1 MKINEK
7 KTTNEPDEYR
17 NNSLSSSK
25 SSRDKSVN
33 GNQTINSSRDSAT
46 QRSVHQNETI
56 DENANHSTV
65 NFFKRNFNKLKK
77 KSTFYISGQNGTA
90 LVEVYLLKNGWKR
103 DLEKNCED
111 IKLRWCEVKT
121 SNNYSEFREGEQMIY
136 QIPNNK
142 LLTTKIGLLV
152 SLRDYDRVMNK
163 VHKGK
168 SKIMPYQSFFQ
179 ESYRL
184 DVKDDRNAFFDTYKE
199 KELWISK
206 PTGANQGRGIYLIR
220 STEEVERIKNL
231 YTEVEEKTKKKRKVP
246 AARLVQRYVTNPL
259 LLDGKKF
266 DVRNYML
273 IASGQPYVVFYRDGY
288 CRLTCTQYDRNSK
301 DLCSHLTNQAMQ
313 KKSPL
318 YEENKEETVW
328 SMDRFNNY
336 VNENYCNENSNKVP
350 LNWVNTILKKKCQQ
364 IMLHCFNAVRHR
376 LDGKRGY
383 FDLIGCDFLISDD
396 FQVTLLEM
404 NSNPALHTNCSVLKN
419 VTPRVVEQ
427 TLGLSI
433 EVFEKACR
441 GERILPLTTQHDCVL
456 LYNDDHFELIE
467 KQEKI
472 RQLSELRRQ
481 AKSAQRRRNFNPK
494 NFIYRRSYNTS
505 KTSTKSDQQK
515 ESPANSVN
523 AKYSNTSINKS
534 AVNKSTTS
542 TSGAQSSNRV
552 SSPPNTVTYRNKY
565 KHVVSK
571 VGQIFNVPNNKP
583 ASECE
588 LTSTEATPTVIN
600 ITTNTDQQNKN
611 EQNSE
616 VESKM
621 CDYTKQFGKI
631 TTVSNSNKLRSNE
644 VKYPP
649 LLIRSQNERLLNKV
663 NRKSTKSLKIASRN
677 SDTSN
682 EEQKAFSKKSFS
694 QNSNFYFK
702 SMSTTS
708 VSSLKEARLLGWLLV
723 ENEDEQSKTSL
734 CKPSVAHYSRC
745 FYK

>member
-1 MKINEK
+1 MKNETK
-7 KTTNEPDEYR
+7 ISNEPGLSSKLDRKEE
-17 NNSLSSSK
+17 NKSNSLLITK
-25 SSRDKSVN
+25 SSYDKIVDN
-33 GNQTINSSRDSAT
+33 NQTIHSRDSAT
-46 QRSVHQNETI
+46 QRLFPQNEI
-56 DENANHSTV
+56 LYENSTHSTV
-65 NFFKRNFNKLKK
+65 KVFKRNLDKLKK

-90 LVEVYLLKNGWKR
+90 LVELYLLKNGWKR

-121 SNNYSEFREGEQMIY
+121 CNNYNVFREGEQMIY

-163 VHKGK
+163 VYKGK
-168 SKIMPYQSFFQ
+168 SRILSYQSFFQ

-184 DVKDDRNAFFDTYKE
+184 DIKVDRNAFFDTYKD

-220 STEEVERIKNL
+220 STEEVERIKKL
-231 YTEVEEKTKKKRKVP
+231 YTEVEEKVKKKKKIP

-273 IASGQPYVVFYRDGY
+273 IASGQPYVMFYRDGY
-288 CRLTCTQYDRNSK
+288 CRLTCTQYDKNSM

-318 YEENKEETVW
+318 YKENKEETVW

-336 VNENYCNENSNKVP
+336 VNENYCNENNDKVP

-383 FDLIGCDFLISDD
+383 FDLIGCDFLVNDD
-396 FQVTLLEM
+396 FEVTLLEM

-419 VTPRVVEQ
+419 VIPRVVEQ

-456 LYNDDHFELIE
+456 LYNGDHFEIIE

-472 RQLSELRRQ
+472 RQLNEIRRQ
-481 AKSAQRRRNFNPK
+481 AKSAQRRRTFNPK
-494 NFIYRRSYNTS
+494 NFIVSLI
-505 KTSTKSDQQK
+505 
-515 ESPANSVN
+515 
-523 AKYSNTSINKS
+523 KY
-534 AVNKSTTS
+534 
-542 TSGAQSSNRV
+542 
-552 SSPPNTVTYRNKY
+552 
-565 KHVVSK
+565 
-571 VGQIFNVPNNKP
+571 F
-583 ASECE
+583 
-588 LTSTEATPTVIN
+588 
-600 ITTNTDQQNKN
+600 
-611 EQNSE
+611 
-616 VESKM
+616 
-621 CDYTKQFGKI
+621 
-631 TTVSNSNKLRSNE
+631 
-644 VKYPP
+644 
-649 LLIRSQNERLLNKV
+649 LLHFFIG
-663 NRKSTKSLKIASRN
+663 
-677 SDTSN
+677 
-682 EEQKAFSKKSFS
+682 
-694 QNSNFYFK
+694 
-702 SMSTTS
+702 M
-708 VSSLKEARLLGWLLV
+708 
-723 ENEDEQSKTSL
+723 
-734 CKPSVAHYSRC
+734 
-745 FYK
+745 